1 MPNDEVDTAII
12 LEGEIRRRVRE
23 VATSVVREEVARQMG
38 VLFAEQKAK
47 MMMEISIAVGKMLRV
62 VEEEGRNPLWETDI
76 NKLHNISKVEKDA
89 LREQTSS
96 V

>member
-1 MPNDEVDTAII
+1 MENQETDTALI
-12 LEGEIRRRVRE
+12 LENELKRRVRE
-23 VATSVVREEVARQMG
+23 VLGIVVHSVVKEQMKK
-38 VLFAEQKAK
+38 VFAEQKAE